1 MYNRAT
7 PAQLYAGL
15 IGMLLVAAGIT
26 GMFYESEFTSDVVVR
41 DSAFGILEVNG
52 WHNLIHIVTGGL
64 GLVALTLGAG
74 AARVYALTLGVVYV
88 VVGFV
93 GIGFVLG
100 EDDSIFS
107 VVPVNTEDNV
117 LHLLLGLL
125 GMLAGAA
132 SPERGKP
139 RLA

>member
-26 GMFYESEFTSDVVVR
+26 GMFYESEHERRRREGLGVR
-41 DSAFGILEVNG
+41 HPQVNG

-64 GLVALTLGAG
+64 GLVALALGAG

-132 SPERGKP
+132 SPERGEP